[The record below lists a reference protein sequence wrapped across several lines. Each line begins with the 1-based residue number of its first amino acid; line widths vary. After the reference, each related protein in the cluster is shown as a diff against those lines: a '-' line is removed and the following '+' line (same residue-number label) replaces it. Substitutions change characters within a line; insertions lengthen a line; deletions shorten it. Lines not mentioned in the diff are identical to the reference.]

1 MLRAQVS
8 AGEDVHHGISFTP
21 TAGDIGTSHCLQS
34 QHPIRAPFHTPKH
47 LVTSLQQLRGNQ
59 GRSSGILASAW
70 ATVAFRTEG
79 QKHEQGS
86 TSQLRAHSR
95 LPRLPSQMPTH
106 SSCAASAQQDP
117 AESTA
122 SSLPSDQKMRPH
134 LLSRTIPLSPHR
146 AFRLSAHRPNQC
158 STHLW
163 EDDPRCV

>member
-8 AGEDVHHGISFTP
+8 AGEDVHHGIPFTP
-21 TAGDIGTSHCLQS
+21 TAADIGTSHCLQS
-34 QHPIRAPFHTPKH
+34 QHPIRAPFHTPKY
-47 LVTSLQQLRGNQ
+47 LATSPQQLRGNQ

-70 ATVAFRTEG
+70 ATVAFWEVSQGTHWTEG

-86 TSQLRAHSR
+86 TSQLGAHSR
-95 LPRLPSQMPTH
+95 LPRLASRMPTH

-117 AESTA
+117 AGSTA
-122 SSLPSDQKMRPH
+122 SSLP
-134 LLSRTIPLSPHR
+134 SRTIPLSPHR